1 MTPANVTSGALKI
14 PWFPD
19 YQFALPWW
27 LLLLILIPL
36 LAILR
41 GGRRQ
46 RVAIRFPTT
55 GLLRGIGRP
64 TRAGP
69 RWTWFSLVLLSLV
82 CGILAMARPQKVLST
97 EEESS
102 EGISIMLSVDVSLSM
117 LIEDFQISGQV
128 VNRLTAAKRVI
139 LNFIEGRKSD
149 RIGITAFSG
158 ETYLPCPLTLDR
170 DWLINNIDR
179 VQTHRVGDGTAIGS
193 GIASAAN
200 RLRKE
205 KTKSKIIILL
215 TDGANNSGRLSPQ
228 DAAKLAATLG
238 IKIYTIA
245 IGTPGIH
252 SIPDPRRGTFTPVG
266 QQLFD
271 EKTLQ
276 EVAGIGNGQFYMA
289 QNLSSLSDVFATI
302 DKLEKTKIEHRK
314 ITETEELFP
323 WPLAISAAALFL
335 GLLLSLT
342 VLHSAPEPAVT

>member
-1 MTPANVTSGALKI
+1 MTI
-14 PWFPD
+14 PGVPNFQILHP
-19 YQFALPWW
+19 LW
-27 LLLLILIPL
+27 LLLLLLVPL
-36 LAILR
+36 FAILR
-41 GGRRQ
+41 GSRRS
-46 RVAIRFPTT
+46 RRPAIKFPATA
-55 GLLRGIGRP
+55 LLRDLGRP
-64 TRAGP
+64 ARGGVGG
-69 RWTWFSLVLLSLV
+69 FIFGLVLISFVFGVAALS
-82 CGILAMARPQKVLST
+82 RPQKVLSYN
-97 EEESS
+97 EEKA
-102 EGISIMLSVDVSLSM
+102 EGISIMLTVDVSLSM
-117 LIEDFQISGQV
+117 LIEDFYIGGQP
-128 VNRLTAAKRVI
+128 VNRLTAAKRVMAD
-139 LNFIEGRKSD
+139 FIKGRRSD
-149 RIGITAFSG
+149 RIGIVAFAG

-170 DWLINNIDR
+170 DWLINNLDR
-179 VQTHRVGDGTAIGS
+179 VQTQRVGDGTAIGS
-193 GIASAAN
+193 GIASSAN
-200 RLRKE
+200 RMRRE
-205 KTKSKIIILL
+205 KTPSKVIVLL

-323 WPLAISAAALFL
+323 WPLAVSAAALFL

>member
-1 MTPANVTSGALKI
+1 MTI
-14 PWFPD
+14 PGIPNFQILHP
-19 YQFALPWW
+19 LW
-27 LLLLILIPL
+27 LLLLLLAPL
-36 LAILR
+36 FAILR
-41 GGRRQ
+41 GSRHGRRPS
-46 RVAIRFPTT
+46 IKFPATS
-55 GLLRGIGRP
+55 LLRDLGRP
-64 TRAGP
+64 ARSGVGG
-69 RWTWFSLVLLSLV
+69 FIFGLVLTSFVFGVAALS
-82 CGILAMARPQKVLST
+82 RPQKVLSYD
-97 EEESS
+97 EEKA
-102 EGISIMLSVDVSLSM
+102 EGISIMLTVDVSLSM
-117 LIEDFQISGQV
+117 LIEDFYIGGQP
-128 VNRLTAAKRVI
+128 VNRLTAAKRVMAD
-139 LNFIEGRKSD
+139 FIKGRRSD
-149 RIGITAFSG
+149 RIGIVAFAG

-170 DWLINNIDR
+170 DWLINNLDR
-179 VQTHRVGDGTAIGS
+179 VQTQRVGDGTAIGS

-200 RLRKE
+200 RMRRE
-205 KTKSKIIILL
+205 KTPSKVIVLL

-276 EVAGIGNGQFYMA
+276 EVASIGSGQFYMA

-302 DKLEKTKIEHRK
+302 DQLEKTKIEHRK

-323 WPLAISAAALFL
+323 RPLAVSAAALFL
-335 GLLLSLT
+335 ALLLSLT